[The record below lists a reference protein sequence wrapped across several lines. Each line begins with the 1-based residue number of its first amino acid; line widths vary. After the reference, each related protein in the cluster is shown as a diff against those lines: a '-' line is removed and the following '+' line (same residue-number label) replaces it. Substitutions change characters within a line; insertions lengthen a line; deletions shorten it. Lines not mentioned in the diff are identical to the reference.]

1 MFHRSLSD
9 PAVVSSLLVLSYA
22 RLHFKLQ
29 LLDLQ
34 IIRKGKRLFNPMWI
48 FFTTDMIT
56 ANVTIVITKG
66 IYSKSLE
73 ELKM

>member
-34 IIRKGKRLFNPMWI
+34 IIRKGKRLFNLMWI